1 MKRPAFAPAFLFGCT
16 AGSSTPAPVA
26 EYLLLPRMW
35 FFGDSL
41 LRELQAICASNLKL
55 TAEESLRWS
64 RERKKKVKKI
74 LLTTT
79 GLIALG
85 MAPAIA
91 ADLPARA
98 YTKAPAAAIAINNWT
113 GFYLGAMGGYAQENS
128 SGIGTLSGGFAGGTA
143 GYNWQMGNVVL
154 GIEADAAWADVGAN
168 VGLFGGL
175 ASVDYTIRSM
185 GTVRGRV
192 GYAFDQVLVYGT
204 GGYAWSDNRFTATAL
219 GVSVSDDRFH
229 SGWTLGAGV
238 EVMFA
243 PKWSVKAEYLYK
255 SLEGGTYFGNA
266 VAGGV
271 QVGTINLNSVQV
283 GVNYHF

>member
-1 MKRPAFAPAFLFGCT
+1 M
-16 AGSSTPAPVA
+16 
-26 EYLLLPRMW
+26 
-35 FFGDSL
+35 
-41 LRELQAICASNLKL
+41 
-55 TAEESLRWS
+55 
-64 RERKKKVKKI
+64 KKI

-79 GLIALG
+79 ALIALG
-85 MAPAIA
+85 IAPAAA
-91 ADLPARA
+91 ADLAARP

-154 GIEADAAWADVGAN
+154 GLEVDGAWADIGATVGIP
-168 VGLFGGL
+168 GLV
-175 ASVDYTIRSM
+175 SVDYTIRAT

-192 GYAFDQVLVYGT
+192 GYAFNSVLLYGT
-204 GGYAWSDNRFTATAL
+204 GGYAWSDNRLSATA
-219 GVSVSDDRFH
+219 GAASISDSQFH
-229 SGWTLGAGV
+229 SGWAAGAGV

-255 SLEGGTYFGNA
+255 SLESATYFNGTIP
-266 VAGGV
+266 GGV
-271 QVGTINLNSVQV
+271 PVGTINLNSVQV

>member
-1 MKRPAFAPAFLFGCT
+1 L
-16 AGSSTPAPVA
+16 
-26 EYLLLPRMW
+26 
-35 FFGDSL
+35 
-41 LRELQAICASNLKL
+41 
-55 TAEESLRWS
+55 LRWS

-74 LLTTT
+74 LLATT

-91 ADLPARA
+91 ADLAARP

-154 GIEADAAWADVGAN
+154 GLEADAAWADVGASAS
-168 VGLFGGL
+168 VLGL

-192 GYAFDQVLVYGT
+192 GYAFDSVLVYGT
-204 GGYAWSDNRFTATAL
+204 GGWAWSDNRLTTTVL
-219 GVSVSDDRFH
+219 GLGSSDSRFH

-255 SLEGGTYFGNA
+255 SLEGATYS
-266 VAGGV
+266 GGPIV
-271 QVGTINLNSVQV
+271 GPVPVGTINLNSVQV